1 MTMLIFFYVC
11 AHMSLLVARR
21 RRTSPWEAVAMGS
34 EADRETLRKEII
46 PSAPSACTGE
56 GRTTHDRGHGV
67 VGVEGDA

>member
-1 MTMLIFFYVC
+1 MCTYVIVGGKKTKDLTMGSC
-11 AHMSLLVARR
+11 CD
-21 RRTSPWEAVAMGS
+21 GS